1 MIKEN
6 KPLYTLLLL
15 HDVTQSACLS
25 VRCNVNALNAAVVED
40 SHKHVYFAH
49 TRVRRLYLPPGNT
62 NTDHRFLTRNHSHSK
77 TRLDKHIKNTDLNRK
92 RAFTDCFITSL
103 NKTRVITSV
112 IIAALLRQRFVSH
125 RRGTSWCHFLL
136 PLLQVGMMQEHFI
149 LL

>member
-15 HDVTQSACLS
+15 HDVTQSARVS
-25 VRCNVNALNAAVVED
+25 VGSNVNALNAAVVED

-77 TRLDKHIKNTDLNRK
+77 TRLDTHIKNTGLNRK
-92 RAFTDCFITSL
+92 RAFTDYFMTRF
-103 NKTRVITSV
+103 NTTRVITRV
-112 IIAALLRQRFVSH
+112 ITAALLRPRVVSH
-125 RRGTSWCHFLL
+125 RRGTS
-136 PLLQVGMMQEHFI
+136 
-149 LL
+149 